1 MAWELKTARSKQL
14 AIHYSLSFSKLYILL
29 AIPATD
35 FQLYLFRKILNNFY
49 TQASFYIFTP
59 LMQSQTENS
68 QDYSLRRIIIVALL
82 FMLIGTGLELY
93 LLDHYEDVFQL
104 IPLLC
109 IGSSVLGMI
118 VLLIRGTKLF
128 VGIFKL
134 ILGLTALSGFYGIYL
149 HMQANYEFELEM
161 KPTAKGWDLFS
172 ESLSG
177 ALPSLAPGSM
187 IVLALIG
194 YSYLILLKQKQ

>member
-1 MAWELKTARSKQL
+1 
-14 AIHYSLSFSKLYILL
+14 
-29 AIPATD
+29 
-35 FQLYLFRKILNNFY
+35 
-49 TQASFYIFTP
+49 
-59 LMQSQTENS
+59 MQSQTENS
-68 QDYSLRRIIIVALL
+68 RRFSLKRVIVMALL
-82 FMLIGTGLELY
+82 FMMIGTAMELY
-93 LLDHYEDVFQL
+93 LLEHYEDALQL

-109 IGSSVLGMI
+109 IGGSILAMI
-118 VLLIRGTKLF
+118 VLLFQRTRF
-128 VGIFKL
+128 VIGIFKL
-134 ILGLTALSGFYGIYL
+134 VLGLTALSGFYGVFL

-194 YSYLILLKQKQ
+194 YSYLILLKQQQ